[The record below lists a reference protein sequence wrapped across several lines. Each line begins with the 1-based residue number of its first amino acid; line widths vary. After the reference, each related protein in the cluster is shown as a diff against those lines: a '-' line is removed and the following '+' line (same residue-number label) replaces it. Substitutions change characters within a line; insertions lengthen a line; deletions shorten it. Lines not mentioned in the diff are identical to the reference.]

1 MRPIG
6 VKMND
11 PKYEDQLDALLSEP
25 ISSVMQREQTTFDE
39 QTAPFERS
47 LVLFGAGGLGRKTL
61 AGLRSLG
68 IEPLAFAD
76 NNPSLWGTDV
86 NGVQVLSLQNAAEKF
101 GQGAAFVITIWK
113 GESPDRMGERRQQLI
128 DLHCQK
134 VIPFS
139 YLFWKYP
146 EVFLP
151 HYAFDLP
158 HKVYQQADEVRKIFS
173 LWADADSQ
181 NEYLAQLRWRMLMD
195 FDSLPSPVSHEIY
208 FPNDLVDILPEE
220 VFVDCGA
227 YDGDTIRNLLRVHG
241 DSFKKIIA
249 FEPDPANFQK
259 LNVFAQSLPL
269 NIRNR
274 LRLHQLATGL
284 QKGKVHF
291 EATGTEAS
299 AIGSG
304 EVEVDCISLDEIII
318 NDRTSYIKMDIE
330 GSEVDTL
337 LGAQNLI
344 RKELPV
350 LAVCAYHRQDHIWRI
365 PALIS
370 SFSDQYRFFLRPH
383 LLEVWDLVC
392 YAIPLHRLNNK
403 KLTSE

>member
-1 MRPIG
+1 
-6 VKMND
+6 MNRSIF
-11 PKYEDQLDALLSEP
+11 EDQLEALLSEP
-25 ISSVMQREQTTFDE
+25 MGAVLRREQSTFDE
-39 QTAPFERS
+39 QTTPFEKS

-61 AGLRSLG
+61 AGLRRLG

-76 NNPSLWGTDV
+76 NNPSLWGKDI
-86 NGVQVLSLQNAAEKF
+86 NGVQVLSLQNAVKKF
-101 GQGAAFVITIWK
+101 GQSAAFVITIWK
-113 GESPDRMGERRQQLI
+113 GESTDRMSERRQQL
-128 DLHCQK
+128 LNPNCPK

-139 YLFWKYP
+139 YLYWKYP

-151 HYAFDLP
+151 HYAFDMP
-158 HKVYQQADEVRKIFS
+158 HKVYQQADEVRKVLS
-173 LWADADSQ
+173 LWADAASQ
-181 NEYLAQLRWRMLMD
+181 HEYLAQLRWRMLMD
-195 FDSLPSPVSHEIY
+195 FDNLPSPVSHEIY
-208 FPNDLVDILPEE
+208 FPNDLVNILPDD

-227 YDGDTIRNLLRVHG
+227 YDGDTIRNFLHIQG

-249 FEPDPANFQK
+249 FEPDPANFEK
-259 LNVFAQSLPL
+259 LQQFALTLPT

-274 LRLHQLATGL
+274 LILHQLATGTR
-284 QKGKVHF
+284 KGKAHF

-304 EVEVDCISLDEIII
+304 DFEVDCISLDEILT
-318 NDRTSYIKMDIE
+318 NDRPMYIKMDIE

-337 LGAQNLI
+337 IGAQNII

-350 LAVCAYHRQDHIWRI
+350 LAICAYHRQDHVWRI
-365 PALIS
+365 PSLIS

-392 YAIPLHRLNNK
+392 YAIPVNRLNI
-403 KLTSE
+403 KL

>member
-1 MRPIG
+1 
-6 VKMND
+6 MNRSMF
-11 PKYEDQLDALLSEP
+11 EDQLEALLSEP
-25 ISSVMQREQTTFDE
+25 MSAVLRREQSTFDE
-39 QTAPFERS
+39 QTTPFERS

-61 AGLRSLG
+61 AGLRRLG

-76 NNPSLWGTDV
+76 NNPSLWGKDI
-86 NGVQVLSLQNAAEKF
+86 NGVQVFSLQDAVEKF
-101 GQGAAFVITIWK
+101 GQSAAFIVTIWK
-113 GESPDRMGERRQQLI
+113 GESTDRMAERRQQLI
-128 DLHCQK
+128 NLNCRK

-139 YLFWKYP
+139 YLYWKYP

-151 HYAFDLP
+151 HYAFDMP
-158 HKVYQQADEVRKIFS
+158 HKVYQQADEVRKVLS
-173 LWADADSQ
+173 LWADDTSRQ
-181 NEYLAQLRWRMLMD
+181 EYLAQLRWRILMD

-208 FPNDLVDILPEE
+208 FPNDLVDVFPDD

-227 YDGDTIRNLLRVHG
+227 YDGDTIRNLLRIRG

-259 LNVFAQSLPL
+259 LQQFASTLPT
-269 NIRNR
+269 NTGNR
-274 LRLHQLATGL
+274 LILHQLATGM
-284 QKGKVHF
+284 QKGKAHF

-299 AIGSG
+299 AVGSG
-304 EVEVDCISLDEIII
+304 DFEVECASLDEILS
-318 NDRTSYIKMDIE
+318 NDRPLYIKMDIE

-337 LGAQNLI
+337 IGAQNTI

-350 LAVCAYHRQDHIWRI
+350 LAICAYHHQDHVWRI
-365 PALIS
+365 PLLIS

-392 YAIPLHRLNNK
+392 YAIPMNRLK
-403 KLTSE
+403 PKP